1 MDRYSV
7 ALTKGVVVGHLP
19 ERYPET
25 VFTLLAM
32 RRYHPLCSNWSKK
45 ILRRSSQYR
54 RCYVRMQYT
63 LFLYHVMKKH
73 FVFLILE
80 APKNISTPKF
90 PDLYSVPLLPTEL
103 VSQAVIRLVCTET
116 RCLIVHISSIIVFVT
131 LYAVWLD

>member
-1 MDRYSV
+1 M
-7 ALTKGVVVGHLP
+7 
-19 ERYPET
+19 
-25 VFTLLAM
+25 
-32 RRYHPLCSNWSKK
+32 LCTYAVYA
-45 ILRRSSQYR
+45 ILVP
-54 RCYVRMQYT
+54 CYEE
-63 LFLYHVMKKH
+63 H